1 MKTKKLKRLTF
12 GLTVGLIVL
21 MLAQTAW
28 AAAKPLV
35 TGTTESKTITSS
47 AKINVLN
54 KTLQLTYPKNNTL
67 VDNFGRE
74 ADNKS
79 VSFTVYL
86 DGEGGPDVNTYTLV
100 SNIYKISV
108 ADSVYSLLHPGQ
120 LTLAYDPGV
129 SSSVA
134 DQLSIWYT
142 PKVTV
147 SEEVYWEEVY
157 WNGESVNLGGIS
169 NTGKKSVTVPF
180 QFSGDE
186 DGYYAVFLAQRL
198 FQEFAPEDD
207 QKSSESDDGWSYTY
221 VMPLWAKGIIEPLP
235 TGSSDYKFGLS
246 NSVNRLEFA
255 TMLVRGLGL
264 ELTKRPNES
273 MQIFRDTFGDTFSDG
288 SINFCDAHPENIDP
302 DYFGENYRSSGYIYD
317 SDRMPI
323 QYVETAASK
332 GIINGFPDQTFRPQD
347 ELTREQAAVIMAR
360 ITNQK
365 LSDDMAKVTKDLG
378 KLYENADR
386 IAPWAAPA
394 VLAATKAKL
403 IEGEPGENS
412 KLKNFNPN
420 GKLKRSE
427 AITLTYR
434 LLKKLKKI

>member
-12 GLTVGLIVL
+12 GLTVALIVL

-79 VSFTVYL
+79 VSFAVYL

-108 ADSVYSLLHPGQ
+108 ADSVYSFLHPGQ

-142 PKVTV
+142 PVTV
-147 SEEVYWEEVY
+147 NEKVYWD
-157 WNGESVNLGGIS
+157 GEKSVNLGGIS

-180 QFSGDE
+180 QFHGK
-186 DGYYAVFLAQRL
+186 DGYYGVFLAQRL
-198 FQEFAPEDD
+198 FQEFESV
-207 QKSSESDDGWSYTY
+207 KSDEGWSYTY

-235 TGSSDYKFGLS
+235 IGGSDNEFGLS

-255 TMLVRGLGL
+255 TMLVKGLGL
-264 ELTKRPNES
+264 ELTKQPTSED
-273 MQIFRDTFGDTFSDG
+273 MQIFKDTFDD
-288 SINFCDAHPENIDP
+288 IHFCDASPKDIDRNSKEV
-302 DYFGENYRSSGYIYD
+302 YFGDYGLNCKGYHIYN

-332 GIINGFPDQTFRPQD
+332 GIINGYLEQIFEPGKK
-347 ELTREQAAVIMAR
+347 LTRQEAAVIMAR

-378 KLYENADR
+378 KLYEDAND

-412 KLKNFNPN
+412 KLKRFNPESE
-420 GKLKRSE
+420 LKRSE
-427 AITLTYR
+427 ASTLTYR

>member
-79 VSFTVYL
+79 VSFAVYL

-142 PKVTV
+142 PVTV
-147 SEEVYWEEVY
+147 NEKVYWD
-157 WNGESVNLGGIS
+157 GEKSVNLGGIS

-180 QFSGDE
+180 QFHGK
-186 DGYYAVFLAQRL
+186 DGYYGVFLAQRL
-198 FQEFAPEDD
+198 FQEFESV
-207 QKSSESDDGWSYTY
+207 KSDEGWSYTY

-235 TGSSDYKFGLS
+235 AGSSDYKFGLS